1 MPESRTWINEYV
13 GKIEEACGE
22 GREFIITLKY
32 GKREEALE
40 KVLKKC
46 SLWQSLSGI
55 MTKVRYK
62 DKDIT
67 IFRTG
72 KLVIREFN
80 GREEAES
87 FLKDLLG

>member
-1 MPESRTWINEYV
+1 V

-22 GREFIITLKY
+22 GREFIVTLKY

-46 SLWQSLSGI
+46 SLEQSLSGI
-55 MTKVRYK
+55 MAKGRYK

-72 KLVIREFN
+72 KLVIREFK
-80 GREEAES
+80 GREEAEN